1 VKKVII
7 VIAIVAVLVIGVL
20 FVRSLSAGDGN
31 ATFMSYAPGGKAMA
45 YVTLD
50 DIAGIQAAH
59 ADQTDLAQGDRIQ
72 VKMGKDGFYNITGG
86 PY

>member
-1 VKKVII
+1 MKKAIT
-7 VIAIVAVLVIGVL
+7 VIAIIAVLVIGVL
-20 FVRSLSAGDGN
+20 LVRPLFAGDGN

-50 DIAGIQAAH
+50 DISGVQAAH
-59 ADQTDLAQGDRIQ
+59 ADQVGFIQGDRVK
-72 VKMGKDGFYNITGG
+72 VKMGKDGLYNITGG

>member
-1 VKKVII
+1 MKKVII
-7 VIAIVAVLVIGVL
+7 VIAIVAVVVVGVIL
-20 FVRSLSAGDGN
+20 VRSLFAGDGN

-50 DIAGIQAAH
+50 DISGVQAAH
-59 ADQTDLAQGDRIQ
+59 ADQSGLVQGDRIE
-72 VKMGKDGFYNITGG
+72 VKMGRDGIYNITGG

>member
-1 VKKVII
+1 MKKVIA
-7 VIAIVAVLVIGVL
+7 VIAIIAVLVIGVL
-20 FVRSLSAGDGN
+20 LVRPLFAGDGN

-59 ADQTDLAQGDRIQ
+59 ADQVGFIQGDRVK